1 MKKII
6 KIFVA
11 TLSAVVFCM
20 CGINRTIIN
29 ATELMC
35 SNHIQP
41 CGQIIPV
48 NKNFSVYASCK
59 NGGYAIVMFSVKGT
73 YEKGTYSIT
82 NVNLNHTY
90 YVNVSGITSYS
101 VESANVSYRTT
112 GNTIYAVAT
121 VTLKVVSNG
130 KTSYISGSTT
140 EQL

>member
-1 MKKII
+1 
-6 KIFVA
+6 
-11 TLSAVVFCM
+11 M
-20 CGINRTIIN
+20 CGLNRIIIN
-29 ATELMC
+29 ASEL
-35 SNHIQP
+35 SSTKNIQP

-59 NGGYAIVMFSVKGT
+59 NGGYAIVLINVKGT

-82 NVNLNHTY
+82 NVSLNHTY

-101 VESANVSYRTT
+101 VDAVNVSYRTT

-130 KTSYISGSTT
+130 QTRFISGSKT